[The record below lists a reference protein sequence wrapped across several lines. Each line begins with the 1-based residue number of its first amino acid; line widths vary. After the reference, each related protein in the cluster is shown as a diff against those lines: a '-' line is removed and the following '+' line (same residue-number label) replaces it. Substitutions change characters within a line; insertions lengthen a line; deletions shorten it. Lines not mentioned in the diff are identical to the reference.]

1 MSEIKCKE
9 ALEVHSSATVDLS
22 VSGRFEGLAQRAFP
36 RRSARL
42 LTIEW
47 E

>member
-1 MSEIKCKE
+1 MAMIGKE
-9 ALEVHSSATVDLS
+9 ALEVHSSATIDLS
-22 VSGRFEGLAQRAFP
+22 VLGQFEARARRAFP